1 MLIDYKKIILF
12 IIENFCMYQIFTA
25 TLSSHKSMYLSNKEY
40 CLFNISWMI

>member
-12 IIENFCMYQIFTA
+12 IIENFCMYHIFTA

-40 CLFNISWMI
+40 RLFNISCMI